1 MISEKISSIEAVGK
15 LYNSLGERTANIVT
29 GLRNYFDEVNKRNTW
44 AKNTNIFVVFW
55 QILLLLA
62 GVAVLLLWDIVVLAT
77 SNTIEHFLD
86 LENGTLTVTDL
97 SVLKLVV
104 IGFIVSRIY
113 AIVKNILNLQLVKC
127 RKRINRVEKQII
139 ASVAQVRSQSL
150 LEGIRDTLNKNMHM
164 DFPTDNKL
172 GDEVMSIRDQIGTM
186 DQRLGKAKKVSAIIL
201 AFLLGGLA
209 LFGIL
214 FEVAPQLKEG
224 LLPETSM
231 LVATMQIFVI
241 EVIVII
247 MINVGPYLGKFTKP
261 LGFGLAAVFS
271 LVYMLVLKGKTACA
285 IDSDLIGLME
295 INTESFFFSNAML
308 VPLFT
313 MLGMFFII
321 AVTQLGGEVDKLTN
335 GYEVKMAYGEEK
347 RSNKARVYFLGA
359 LYGVNIFI
367 LLYLMRIWVRE
378 EKYAILIFGG
388 LFWWL
393 INSTIRPRGS
403 RLYAFWGRWRCVAN
417 ETFLMILCITTIIAE
432 RGEFSSVDLFIL
444 GFIFVTS
451 KIVGGVATIINN
463 IVV

>member
-1 MISEKISSIEAVGK
+1 MISEKISNIDSVGK

-29 GLRNYFDEVNKRNTW
+29 GLRTFLGDVHKGNSW
-44 AKNTNIFVVFW
+44 AKNTNIFIVAW
-55 QILLLLA
+55 QILLLII
-62 GVAVLLLWDIVVLAT
+62 GVLVLVLWDMVALAV
-77 SNTIEHFLD
+77 SNTIEHLLN

-97 SVLKLVV
+97 AVLKLVV
-104 IGFIVSRIY
+104 IGFVVSRIY
-113 AIVKNILNLQLVKC
+113 QIIKNIMNLRLVRC
-127 RKRINRVEKQII
+127 RKRINRVEKQIT
-139 ASVAQVRSQSL
+139 AAVAQVRGQSL
-150 LEGIRDTLNKNMHM
+150 LEGVKDSLNKNIHV

-172 GDEVMSIRDQIGTM
+172 GDEVVSIREQIRTT
-186 DQRLGKAKKVSAIIL
+186 DRRLSKAKKVCSIVL
-201 AFLLGGLA
+201 AVLLVGIT
-209 LFGIL
+209 LFGML
-214 FEVAPQLKEG
+214 FGVAPQLKEG

-231 LVATMQIFVI
+231 LVPTMQIFVI
-241 EVIVII
+241 EAIVII

-261 LGFGLAAVFS
+261 LGFGLAAVFG

-285 IDSDLIGLME
+285 IDSDLTGLME

-321 AVTQLGGEVDKLTN
+321 AITQLGGEVDKLTN

-359 LYGVNIFI
+359 LYGVNIFV

-403 RLYAFWGRWRCVAN
+403 RLYAFWGRWRCIAN
-417 ETFLMILCITTIIAE
+417 ETFLLILCLTTIIAE
-432 RGEFSSVDLFIL
+432 RGALSSVDLFL
-444 GFIFVTS
+444 MGFIFVTS
-451 KIVGGVATIINN
+451 KIVGGVATVINN
-463 IVV
+463 MVV